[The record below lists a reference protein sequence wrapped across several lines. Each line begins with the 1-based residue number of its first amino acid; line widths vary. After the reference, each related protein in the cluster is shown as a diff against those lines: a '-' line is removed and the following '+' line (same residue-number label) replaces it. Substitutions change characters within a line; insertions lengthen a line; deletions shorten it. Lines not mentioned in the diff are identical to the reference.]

1 MNILEMHN
9 IHKAFVGVPVLKG
22 VDLTVKR
29 GEVHALLGENG
40 AGKSTLMNILTGVY
54 SWMMETLSL
63 TEMIL
68 PIAPSPRARRLVS
81 PLSIRN

>member
-54 SWMMETLSL
+54 SLDDGNVIFE
-63 TEMIL
+63 
-68 PIAPSPRARRLVS
+68 RATALR
-81 PLSIRN
+81 

>member
-40 AGKSTLMNILTGVY
+40 AVNTD
-54 SWMMETLSL
+54 EH
-63 TEMIL
+63 
-68 PIAPSPRARRLVS
+68 PDRRLQ
-81 PLSIRN
+81 PG